1 MHANLEVS
9 DDTYN
14 EIRRLLK
21 AAGYTHAF
29 GSDGSIDMHGIGLTK
44 QKYTVKMVVSA
55 VDVNAFR
62 RSARGIMNRSK
73 Q

>member
-44 QKYTVKMVVSA
+44 QKYTVKMVV
-55 VDVNAFR
+55 DVNAFR